1 MLLIGLSNK
10 RRNVERDELVVM
22 NLMVLDLT
30 KFRTNLIAAN
40 SLRM

>member
-10 RRNVERDELVVM
+10 RRNVERDEFVVM

-40 SLRM
+40 RLIT